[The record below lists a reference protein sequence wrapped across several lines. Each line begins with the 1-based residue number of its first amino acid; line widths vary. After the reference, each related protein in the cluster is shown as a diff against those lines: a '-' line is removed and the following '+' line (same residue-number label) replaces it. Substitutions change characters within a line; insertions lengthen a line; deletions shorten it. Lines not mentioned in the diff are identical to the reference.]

1 VRQGARGAPL
11 PGQPW
16 SSQRPGPY
24 GLASAPARTAGPPLQ
39 VGIEV
44 RVERLGAGVGQAELE
59 AAVRA
64 LGGAGA
70 VDGLVVQ
77 LPLPAHVDAGA
88 VLAAVRRDKDAD
100 GFHPGNL
107 GRAAR
112 RGPAGAFL
120 H

>member
-39 VGIEV
+39 VGIGV

-77 LPLPAHVDAGA
+77 LPLPAHIDARA
-88 VLAAVRRDKDAD
+88 VLAAVRRDKDVD
-100 GFHPGNL
+100 GFHPWNL
-107 GRAAR
+107 GCAAR

-120 H
+120 N